1 MSVMVVASTVGT
13 EVAGVTGQTVV
24 PIAMTEVMTRPGQ
37 LVTVGAQEVMVKV
50 LVSKIV
56 EVVNS

>member
-1 MSVMVVASTVGT
+1 MTTGVSTAGTVVAV
-13 EVAGVTGQTVV
+13 VTGQTVV
-24 PIAMTEVMTRPGQ
+24 PIATTEVTTRPGQ
-37 LVTVGAQEVMVKV
+37 LVTVGGHWVMVEV